1 MNIYEFIDKYC
12 SSFCDKAG
20 YPDCVVSFDG
30 SCAKSRQLKI
40 EIEGASGD

>member
-1 MNIYEFIDKYC
+1 MNINDFIDKYC
-12 SSFCDKAG
+12 SDTCDKAG
-20 YPDCVVSFDG
+20 QPDCAVSFDG

>member
-1 MNIYEFIDKYC
+1 MNIDEFITKYC
-12 SSFCDKAG
+12 SGNCDKANH
-20 YPDCVVSFDG
+20 PDCAVSFDG

>member
-1 MNIYEFIDKYC
+1 MNINDFIDEYC
-12 SSFCDKAG
+12 SDNCDKAG
-20 YPDCVVSFDG
+20 RDCAVSFDG